1 VRLFTPLRPTPGAVL
16 ARANPVAKLA
26 AAAILMTALF
36 VAADALT
43 SAIVLAG
50 EAGAIALTGL
60 GWRDL
65 LARGWPLLL
74 AAAAVGILNTLFAPE
89 RPAVESLG
97 AGIGLGLRLLG
108 IALAGLLALAT
119 TDPTNLSDALQ
130 QQLHL
135 SPRFAIGTLAAVRLL
150 PILATDWQTLALA
163 RRARGVD
170 AGRSPVA
177 AARIRFGMLLA
188 LLVGAVR
195 RATRLATAMEARGF
209 GALDCRSL
217 ARPQRMRAAD
227 WGLVAVALALA
238 AVATAVSVAS
248 GSWRFVFG

>member
-1 VRLFTPLRPTPGAVL
+1 MRLFTPLRPAPAAVL

-26 AAAILMTALF
+26 AAAILMIGLF
-36 VAADALT
+36 VASDALT
-43 SAIVLAG
+43 PAIVLAG
-50 EAGAIALTGL
+50 EAAAIPLTGL
-60 GWRDL
+60 RWRDL

-74 AAAAVGILNTLFAPE
+74 AAAAVGVLNTLFAPE

-119 TDPTNLSDALQ
+119 TDPTDLSDSLQ

-135 SPRFAIGTLAAVRLL
+135 SPRIAIGTLAAVRLL

-170 AGRSPVA
+170 AGRSPLA
-177 AARIRFGMLLA
+177 AARIGFGMLLA

-209 GALDCRSL
+209 GARDRRSV
-217 ARPQRMRAAD
+217 ARPQRMRTAD
-227 WGLVAVALALA
+227 WVLVTAAVGLA
-238 AVATAVSVAS
+238 AGATVVSVAS

>member
-1 VRLFTPLRPTPGAVL
+1 VRLFTPLRPAPGAIL

-26 AAAILMTALF
+26 AAAVLMIGLF

-43 SAIVLAG
+43 PSIVLAG
-50 EAGAIALTGL
+50 EASAIPLTGL
-60 GWRDL
+60 RWRDL

-74 AAAAVGILNTLFAPE
+74 AALAVGILNTLFAPE
-89 RPAVESLG
+89 RPAAESLG

-108 IALAGLLALAT
+108 IAIAGLLALAT
-119 TDPTNLSDALQ
+119 TDPTDLSDALQ

-150 PILATDWQTLALA
+150 PIMAGEWQTLSLA
-163 RRARGVD
+163 RRARGVE

-177 AARIRFGMLLA
+177 AARIGFGMLLA

-209 GALDCRSL
+209 GARECRSV
-217 ARPQRMRAAD
+217 ARPQRMRGGD
-227 WGLVAVALALA
+227 WTLVAAALALA
-238 AVATAVSVAS
+238 AGATAVSVAA

>member
-1 VRLFTPLRPTPGAVL
+1 VRLFTPLRPAPAAVL

-26 AAAILMTALF
+26 AATILMIGLF
-36 VAADALT
+36 VASDALT
-43 SAIVLAG
+43 PAIVLAG
-50 EAGAIALTGL
+50 EAAAIPITGL
-60 GWRDL
+60 RWRDL

-74 AAAAVGILNTLFAPE
+74 AAAAVGVLNTLFAPE
-89 RPAVESLG
+89 RPAAESLG
-97 AGIGLGLRLLG
+97 AGVGLGLRLLG

-119 TDPTNLSDALQ
+119 TDPTDLCDALQ

-135 SPRFAIGTLAAVRLL
+135 SPRFAVGTLAAVRLL
-150 PILATDWQTLALA
+150 PILATDLQTLALA

-177 AARIRFGMLLA
+177 AARIGFGILLA

-209 GALDCRSL
+209 GANDCRSV
-217 ARPQRMRAAD
+217 ARPQWMRAAD
-227 WGLVAVALALA
+227 WALIAAALALA
-238 AVATAVSVAS
+238 AGATAMSVAS

>member
-1 VRLFTPLRPTPGAVL
+1 VRLFTPLRPAPGALL

-26 AAAILMTALF
+26 AAAILMVGLF
-36 VAADALT
+36 VAGDALT
-43 SAIVLAG
+43 SAIVLAA
-50 EAGAIALTGL
+50 EAAAIPITGL
-60 GWRDL
+60 RWRDL

-119 TDPTNLSDALQ
+119 TDPTDLSDAIQ

-135 SPRFAIGTLAAVRLL
+135 SPRFAVGTLAAVRLL
-150 PILATDWQTLALA
+150 PILATDLQTLALA

-177 AARIRFGMLLA
+177 AARIGFGILLA

-209 GALDCRSL
+209 GASDCRSV
-217 ARPQRMRAAD
+217 ARPQRMRAGD
-227 WGLVAVALALA
+227 WALVAAALALA
-238 AVATAVSVAS
+238 AGATAVSVAL

>member
-1 VRLFTPLRPTPGAVL
+1 
-16 ARANPVAKLA
+16 VAKLA
-26 AAAILMTALF
+26 AAASLMIGLF
-36 VAADALT
+36 VATDALT
-43 SAIVLAG
+43 PAIVLAG
-50 EAGAIALTGL
+50 EAAAIPLTGL
-60 GWRDL
+60 RWRDL
-65 LARGWPLLL
+65 LGRGWPLLL
-74 AAAAVGILNTLFAPE
+74 AAVAVGILNTLFAPE

-119 TDPTNLSDALQ
+119 TDPTDLADALQ

-150 PILATDWQTLALA
+150 PILATEWQTLALA

-177 AARIRFGMLLA
+177 AGRVGSGMLLA

-195 RATRLATAMEARGF
+195 RATRLAMAMEARGF
-209 GALDCRSL
+209 GALACRSV
-217 ARPQRMRAAD
+217 ARPRRMEPAD
-227 WGLVAVALALA
+227 WILVGAALSLA
-238 AVATAVSVAS
+238 AGATAVSVAA